1 MMSIG
6 YPPPTKFHPE
16 AKLTT
21 ASAKAEA
28 MKIFPTRN
36 KFSGNGQPGD
46 LGVIEWLHLLGHSQ
60 AACELSRAEFKDML
74 LICSTG
80 KAHMLILEWSTNGE
94 TIETIYHNI
103 LTHYDNRLTPGEAKA
118 LLFQYKIP
126 KSSSLS
132 EAVSHIMDLA
142 GRASSSLP
150 PGEARTAL
158 YNLEATECLI
168 RSLPPSAK
176 ITATNLQSQLSSKL
190 GRPATITELNR
201 GLNVYRTT
209 IDSEIKS
216 RGHVPDKEKVE
227 KKPYKGKWLK
237 KSATG
242 PSTMSLQTN
251 PPTANGQQG
260 AQSKGPNQKNDK
272 GKGKKFVKKGPQGS
286 LNYCSLCGG
295 VDHLASQGCYNMRDD
310 KGAHVNIMPNTI
322 KIKGEVD
329 LNLSFS
335 SSKTVFVNRFYV
347 IEDIPDIPN
356 FLIGDDFLRKYKGIV
371 LYFSSDSIPT
381 VIFMH
386 PEKTISD
393 VLYENMSETRLCRNH
408 VNIKPYETVSLNM
421 YLNPA
426 AGVLRTDHVFITSLS
441 LENVLI
447 IPSRSDVEYCHKNKA
462 FVVTACVKN
471 VANKP
476 FEGPLY
482 GKWEIISNCD
492 TVPLTGKNNEQ
503 ILSLINHHPF
513 SREVL
518 HQTDTNDT
526 LFPVHAITV
535 G

>member
-1 MMSIG
+1 
-6 YPPPTKFHPE
+6 
-16 AKLTT
+16 
-21 ASAKAEA
+21 
-28 MKIFPTRN
+28 
-36 KFSGNGQPGD
+36 
-46 LGVIEWLHLLGHSQ
+46 
-60 AACELSRAEFKDML
+60 
-74 LICSTG
+74 
-80 KAHMLILEWSTNGE
+80 
-94 TIETIYHNI
+94 
-103 LTHYDNRLTPGEAKA
+103 
-118 LLFQYKIP
+118 
-126 KSSSLS
+126 
-132 EAVSHIMDLA
+132 
-142 GRASSSLP
+142 
-150 PGEARTAL
+150 
-158 YNLEATECLI
+158 
-168 RSLPPSAK
+168 
-176 ITATNLQSQLSSKL
+176 
-190 GRPATITELNR
+190 
-201 GLNVYRTT
+201 
-209 IDSEIKS
+209 
-216 RGHVPDKEKVE
+216 
-227 KKPYKGKWLK
+227 
-237 KSATG
+237 
-242 PSTMSLQTN
+242 
-251 PPTANGQQG
+251 
-260 AQSKGPNQKNDK
+260 
-272 GKGKKFVKKGPQGS
+272 
-286 LNYCSLCGG
+286 
-295 VDHLASQGCYNMRDD
+295 MRDD

-426 AGVLRTDHVFITSLS
+426 AGVLRTDHVLITSLS